1 MARHRDLLQKRYR
14 RVLACGLC
22 PLLLSL
28 PVFPQQPAIQSSF
41 LPAVVHPATAG
52 GLLPAVILPDSPEFD
67 RTPYITEVT
76 REYQGRSVFRANA
89 SDLLIQQAEEKFR
102 SGTRSYLNG
111 DFDRARSEFDGAIA
125 LMLRASDGPTSRSI
139 FEHTLEN
146 MVDTIHRY
154 DLTGMGA
161 ADTDQAQSF
170 DKSPLDDLL
179 QLTVPV
185 DPRIKDKVES
195 QLKTTS
201 SVLPLTT
208 NDAVL
213 GYINYFSGRGH
224 RTIENGL
231 IRAGKYDA
239 MITRIFAEEGDPPE
253 LIRLA
258 QAESGFMPRAVSVA
272 AAKGMW
278 QFVKFR
284 GNQYGLTQ
292 TQWTDDRLDPEKA
305 TRAAARHLHDLF
317 NEFHDWYL
325 AMAAYNCGPG
335 VIEKAVERTG
345 YADFWELRAR
355 KVIPAETA
363 NYVPIILAMTIVS
376 KNAKEYGIYDITPDR
391 PIEYDTL
398 KLDAAVNLALV
409 SDLTETP
416 IPELQQLNPALL
428 RGTAPEGYELHVPKS
443 MAEDVKSGL
452 NAIPAASRAVA
463 RMHRVES
470 GENLAAI
477 ATRYKSTPASIAA
490 ANGLTKGDNPAIGDR
505 ILIPSAYHDAPA
517 KPVRVAVAK
526 PRAKGKGSVRKTV
539 AAAKTSAAPS
549 TTIVAKAS
557 PRLPAR
563 KPAGT
568 VARASQSVAALVR

>member
-1 MARHRDLLQKRYR
+1 MAQRSILQLNRHLTRFR
-14 RVLACGLC
+14 RGLALALC
-22 PLLLSL
+22 PFVVSL
-28 PVFPQQPAIQSSF
+28 PVFSQQSGIPSSF
-41 LPAVVHPATAG
+41 LPAVVHTTAAAG
-52 GLLPAVILPDSPEFD
+52 ILPDLAEAEHA
-67 RTPYITEVT
+67 PYISELA
-76 REYQGRSVFRANA
+76 RENQGNSAFRPNS

-102 SGTRSYLNG
+102 SGSKFYANG
-111 DFDRARSEFDGAIA
+111 DFDHARSDFDAAIA
-125 LMLRASDGPTSRSI
+125 LMLRASDSPGNRSL

-146 MVDTIHRY
+146 MVDAINRF

-161 ADTDQAQSF
+161 AETEQDPGF
-170 DKSPLDDLL
+170 DKSPLDEIL
-179 QLTVPV
+179 QMTFPV

-201 SVLPLTT
+201 SVLPLTV

-213 GYINYFSGRGH
+213 GYVNYFSGRGH

-239 MITRIFAEEGDPPE
+239 MITKIFAEEGIPPE

-284 GNQYGLTQ
+284 GNQYGLMQ
-292 TQWTDDRLDPEKA
+292 TPWTDDRLDPEKA
-305 TRAAARHLHDLF
+305 TRAAAHHLHDLF

-325 AMAAYNCGPG
+325 AMASYNCGPG

-376 KNAKEYGIYDITPDR
+376 KNAKEYGIYDITPE
-391 PIEYDTL
+391 PAVEYDTL
-398 KLDAAVNLALV
+398 KLDATVNLALIG
-409 SDLTETP
+409 DLMETP

-428 RGTAPEGYELHVPKS
+428 RGTAPEGYELHVPKGTLD
-443 MAEDVKSGL
+443 EVKAAL
-452 NAIPAASRAVA
+452 DAIPAASRATG
-463 RMHRVES
+463 RVHKVEPGES
-470 GENLAAI
+470 LTAI
-477 ATRYKSTPASIAA
+477 ATHFKSTPSMIAG
-490 ANGLTKGDNPAIGDR
+490 ANALAKGADLQVGDR
-505 ILIPSAYHDAPA
+505 LLIPAAYHDTPPKAPRVVATAKTKSKRGRKAVASAKAPTQPPAPA
-517 KPVRVAVAK
+517 PVAKLGKKPLVHKANTAVA
-526 PRAKGKGSVRKTV
+526 RV
-539 AAAKTSAAPS
+539 
-549 TTIVAKAS
+549 S
-557 PRLPAR
+557 PPA
-563 KPAGT
+563 
-568 VARASQSVAALVR
+568 AALVR